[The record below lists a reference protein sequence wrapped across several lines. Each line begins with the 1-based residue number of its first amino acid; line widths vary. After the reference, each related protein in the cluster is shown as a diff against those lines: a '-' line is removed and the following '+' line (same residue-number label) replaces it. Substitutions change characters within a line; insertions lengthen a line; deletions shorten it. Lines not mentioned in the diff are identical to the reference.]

1 MSLVLPKLKF
11 YTYFKINNKCF
22 TASIFVLLVLSW
34 VLIDVRTWDFSLWTT
49 RVVSLCMEAILQ
61 MVHQHFKTKSKNSA
75 RWQSSVRYGVNIT
88 YSEIR
93 RPHNNIPED
102 TSLLGLSLARG
113 WWGACL
119 VGTFPS
125 RESDQPAG
133 KWTMYFR
140 RDASTV
146 HVFATCTAKEI
157 NDRFSR
163 SVGIVYSW
171 LLKSSC
177 ARCWI

>member
-1 MSLVLPKLKF
+1 MLHSQYFCLTSSFLSIDRYKNMRFHCGLLELSVFAWKLFCEWYISTFKPSRRTVLGDRHR
-11 YTYFKINNKCF
+11 
-22 TASIFVLLVLSW
+22 FVME
-34 VLIDVRTWDFSLWTT
+34 LIS
-49 RVVSLCMEAILQ
+49 E
-61 MVHQHFKTKSKNSA
+61 
-75 RWQSSVRYGVNIT
+75 T
-88 YSEIR
+88 YSEVR
-93 RPHNNIPED
+93 RPLNNIPED

-113 WWGACL
+113 WKGACF
-119 VGTFPS
+119 VGTVPS
-125 RESDQPAG
+125 RENDQPAG
-133 KWTMYFR
+133 KWTMYFSIW

>member
-61 MVHQHFKTKSKNSA
+61 MVHQHFKPSRRTVLGDSHRFVMELISE
-75 RWQSSVRYGVNIT
+75 T
-88 YSEIR
+88 YSEVR

-125 RESDQPAG
+125 RENDQPAG
-133 KWTMYFR
+133 KWTMYFSIW

-171 LLKSSC
+171 LLKS
-177 ARCWI
+177 